1 MARSSESSAAIVA
14 KAQAQKVGVTLGPQG
29 ETRLQLCGTL
39 ALRIQDKRV
48 ERLLPGRQGRLL
60 FAYLA
65 VNRRRPLPRKDIIDS
80 LWPTG
85 RPAGVETAFNALLA
99 KVRKVVGNPLVSGK
113 HEIRLALPPDAWVD
127 VEAAAQALHR
137 AQSAVSLGDWA
148 SAWGPSRVALHI
160 ALRTFMAGHE
170 APWIDEVRSRLQEVA
185 LRAHECVAAT
195 GLQLRGPELASAER
209 SARALVQLAPFRE
222 SGYLLLMRVLH
233 AQDNVAEALLTYER
247 LRAQLRDQLG
257 VHPGATAQE
266 LHRLLLRHPASVS

>member
-1 MARSSESSAAIVA
+1 M
-14 KAQAQKVGVTLGPQG
+14 
-29 ETRLQLCGTL
+29 CGTL
-39 ALRIQDKRV
+39 ALRIQGRRV
-48 ERLLPGRQGRLL
+48 EGLLPGRQGRLL

-65 VNRRRPLPRKDIIDS
+65 VNRRQPLPRRVLMES
-80 LWPTG
+80 VWPTKP
-85 RPAGVETAFNALLA
+85 PAATETAFNALLA
-99 KVRKVVGNPLVSGK
+99 KLRKVVGNPLVSGK

-170 APWIDEVRSRLQEVA
+170 APWIDEVRSRLQEVE

-222 SGYLLLMRVLH
+222 SGYLLLMRVLQT
-233 AQDNVAEALLTYER
+233 QDNVAEALLMYER

-257 VHPGATAQE
+257 IHPGAAAQE
-266 LHRLLLRHPASVS
+266 LHRFLLRHPASAS